1 VTRDLEI
8 RMLRSFV
15 VVAEELH
22 FSRAAQRL
30 YVAQQALSREIQR
43 LEDRIGRP
51 LFTRTTRQVTLTPAG
66 EELLGY
72 ARRLLALHDKALHAL
87 RGEAEP
93 LLVDVVGPGL
103 TPSLVLAEA
112 RGRVRD
118 VEFFA
123 RERQG
128 PDGAVE
134 ALSGRAE
141 RAGRIDVAFGRW
153 TASGARAAGLR
164 HRPVRL
170 EPVTVLLPEG
180 HPLAARAEI
189 PLADLEGSGVCFRA
203 GDHVTQ
209 DWDDAMHQLLGP
221 LGIDPA
227 LAHPPVHGA
236 DELAHHLHLRDAPI
250 LTMSTQPAVEGAVRR
265 PLARPAVVYPW
276 AMVWRADLDHPG
288 LRALHGAIDALSAA
302 EHWLRPPDGAW
313 LPEPEATQLLRTPR
327 AAR

>member
-1 VTRDLEI
+1 MGGDLEI

-30 YVAQQALSREIQR
+30 FVAQQALSREIQR
-43 LEDRIGRP
+43 LEDRVGRP
-51 LFTRTTRQVTLTPAG
+51 LFTRTTRQVALTAAG

-87 RGEAEP
+87 RGEPEP

-103 TPSLVLAEA
+103 TPSLALAEA
-112 RGRVRD
+112 RGLVRD

-128 PDGAVE
+128 LDGAVTT
-134 ALSGRAE
+134 LSGRAE
-141 RAGRIDVAFGRW
+141 RGGRIDVAFGRW

-164 HRPVRL
+164 HRTVRL
-170 EPVTVLLPEG
+170 EPIMVLLPRA
-180 HPLAARAEI
+180 HPLAAQPAVPVAE
-189 PLADLEGSGVCFRA
+189 LEGSGVCFRA

-209 DWDDAMHQLLGP
+209 DWDEAMHQLLGP

-250 LTMSTQPAVEGAVRR
+250 LTLSTQPAVEGAVSR
-265 PLARPAVVYPW
+265 PLVRPVALYPW
-276 AMVWRADLDHPG
+276 AMLWRADLDHPG
-288 LRALHGAIDALSAA
+288 LPALHAAVDKLSAA
-302 EHWLRPPDGAW
+302 GGWLHRPDGAW
-313 LPEPEATQLLRTPR
+313 LPDPEATR
-327 AAR
+327 A

>member
-1 VTRDLEI
+1 
-8 RMLRSFV
+8 MLRSFV

-43 LEDRIGRP
+43 LEDRVGRP

-66 EELLGY
+66 QELLGY

-112 RGRVRD
+112 RGRVSD

-128 PDGAVE
+128 LDGAV
-134 ALSGRAE
+134 ATLSGQAE
-141 RAGRIDVAFGRW
+141 RTGRIDVAFGRW

-180 HPLAARAEI
+180 HPLATRAEI
-189 PLADLEGSGVCFRA
+189 PLAELEGSGVCFRA

-250 LTMSTQPAVEGAVRR
+250 LTMSTQPPVEGAVRR
-265 PLARPAVVYPW
+265 PLVRPAVVYPW

-302 EHWLRPPDGAW
+302 AHWLRPPDGAW
-313 LPEPEATQLLRTPR
+313 LPEPEATHLAR
-327 AAR
+327 AR